1 MIILMMMLSFGVSED
16 FITYPEAHAKFEKT
30 KRPVAIIV
38 TTKTC
43 PHCVTMKKTLRQLKE
58 DYPEFIL
65 CEIPAAQAALQFD
78 FIDVKRGVPQTFAYV
93 YDNEENVTRR
103 LPVIRGSVKKED
115 IYKAWGMK

>member
-1 MIILMMMLSFGVSED
+1 MIILMMLSFVVSED

-43 PHCVTMKKTLRQLKE
+43 PHCVTMKKTLRQMKE

-78 FIDVKRGVPQTFAYV
+78 FIDNKRGVPQTFAYV
-93 YDNEENVTRR
+93 YDNEDLITRR
-103 LPVIRGSVKKED
+103 LPVILGSVSKEA